1 MTIKPWMIAALYGA
15 FGMLWIAISDSLV
28 AAIGPSQR
36 TRFLIDIS
44 KGWIYVAITALL
56 IYLLVRRLV
65 RSLERSR
72 TELRRRVDELEAAA
86 RNLLVTEDHLRDAL
100 GRAGEAAW
108 EWWAE
113 DGSVR
118 LSPELRTVFDMPDAP
133 LSMTRDEWQASIHP
147 DDLPKVQHTMKMVFA
162 GQLDHYE
169 LVFRTRRRQGGW
181 RWLLS
186 TGGIDR
192 RKSGQGLRA
201 VGTVRDITEMHQR
214 DEDIRQVNLALHAL
228 IGANRA
234 IVEAHSREELLGGVC
249 DKIVS
254 ELDLPL
260 AWIGQAASDERRSV
274 RVVAAAGPAKA
285 YLDRITVTWDESPT
299 GQGLTGSAIRSGR
312 VEYTGDMTADARFKP
327 WVETAKEFG
336 LVSSIAIPIVANGG
350 SWGALI
356 VHGLLVEAFGDRE
369 RDVLANLGDDI
380 GHALSAFEAAERAE
394 RAEAGRVQ
402 ALQDVHHANL
412 SAVQALA
419 AAVEARD
426 PYTAGHEARVASLAV
441 KIGERMGLPRTRLAG
456 LLLGGNLHDIGK
468 IGVPAEILAKP
479 GRLSVSELAVVR
491 EHPSIG
497 RTIVRNIHFPWPIAE
512 IVGQHHERLDGSG
525 YPDGLSGDQIALE
538 AQILAVADVAEA
550 MMSHRPYRPA
560 LPQERA
566 IEELLAGRGKTY
578 RAEAVDIC
586 LTLLG
591 EPSFTLDAGGGLD
604 RLPAIAAE
612 PF

>member
-1 MTIKPWMIAALYGA
+1 MTIRPWTIAVFYGA
-15 FGMLWIAISDSLV
+15 LGALWIGISDLLV
-28 AAIGPSQR
+28 EAIDPSPR
-36 TRFLIDIS
+36 IRFLIDVS
-44 KGWIYVAITALL
+44 KGWLYVAITALV
-56 IYLLVRRLV
+56 IYLLIRRLV

-72 TELRRRVDELEAAA
+72 AELSRRVGELEAAA

-113 DGSVR
+113 DGSVQ

-133 LSMTRDEWQASIHP
+133 LTMTRDQWQETIYP
-147 DDLPKVQHTMKMVFA
+147 DDLAKVGHTMEKVFT
-162 GQLDHYE
+162 GELDHYE
-169 LVFRTRRRQGGW
+169 LVFRARRRQGGW

-201 VGTVRDITEMHQR
+201 VGTVRDITEIHQR
-214 DEDIRQVNLALHAL
+214 DEEIRQINLALHAL

-234 IVEAHSREELLGGVC
+234 IVEAHSREELLSGVC
-249 DKIVS
+249 DKIVR

-260 AWIGQAASDERRSV
+260 AWIGQAMHDERRSV
-274 RVVAAAGPAKA
+274 RVVAAAGPAKT

-299 GQGLTGSAIRSGR
+299 GLGLTGSAIRSRR
-312 VEYTGDMTADARFKP
+312 VEYTGDMTADERFAP
-327 WVETAKEFG
+327 WLETAKEFG

-380 GHALSAFEAAERAE
+380 GHALTAFEAAERAA
-394 RAEAGRVQ
+394 RAEAGQAQ
-402 ALQDVHHANL
+402 ALQDVQHANL

-426 PYTAGHEARVASLAV
+426 PYTAGHEARVANLAV
-441 KIGERMGLPRTRLAG
+441 KIGERMGLPRTVLAG

-479 GRLSVSELAVVR
+479 GRLSASELAVVR

-497 RTIVRNIHFPWPIAE
+497 RTIVRNIRFPWPITE

-525 YPDGLSGDQIALE
+525 YPDGLSGDRIALE

-560 LPQERA
+560 LPQEKA
-566 IEELLAGRGKTY
+566 IEELRSGRGKIY
-578 RAEAVDIC
+578 RADAVDIC
-586 LTLLG
+586 LVLMS
-591 EPSFTLDAGGGLD
+591 EASFTLDAGGSLD
-604 RLPAIAAE
+604 LLRAIAAE
-612 PF
+612 PL